1 MADGVRDLLERESE
15 SEVIAAAL
23 KDATQGS
30 GGLLVVEGPA
40 GIGKTRL
47 LAELRSQA
55 AGLGLGV
62 ARARGME
69 LERDFTY
76 GVVRQLF
83 EPLLATADADVLETL
98 WQAPAV
104 QAQEVFAA
112 ADAAVAGPVGDFA
125 VLHGLFWLTAN
136 ACQDRPLL
144 MVIDDLQWCDVPSLR
159 YLAYL
164 LPRIQDLG
172 LLVAAAVR
180 TGEPATDERL
190 LTQITADANIATLRP
205 GPLSARAADRL
216 LRQALPGEPDEAF
229 TQACHLASG
238 GNPLLLRELART
250 LAARGLAATAANA
263 PEVAEVGPQSV
274 ARLVETR
281 LARLPQTSAVLCQA
295 LAVLGGRAE
304 LSTAAALA
312 AQDVTTALERATAL
326 EHLEILR
333 IRQDAQ
339 AGWHL
344 SFIHPLVR
352 TAVYDTIDPAQ
363 RAILHRRAAQF
374 LTDAHTDPERIA
386 AHLLYTLPAGDHDT
400 YLTLWTAATAAT
412 RRGSPESVYTYLRR
426 ALQEPP

>member
-1 MADGVRDLLERESE
+1 MADGARDLLERETE
-15 SEVIAAAL
+15 SEVIATAL

-62 ARARGME
+62 ARARGVE

-250 LAARGLAATAANA
+250 
-263 PEVAEVGPQSV
+263 
-274 ARLVETR
+274 
-281 LARLPQTSAVLCQA
+281 
-295 LAVLGGRAE
+295 
-304 LSTAAALA
+304 
-312 AQDVTTALERATAL
+312 
-326 EHLEILR
+326 
-333 IRQDAQ
+333 
-339 AGWHL
+339 
-344 SFIHPLVR
+344 
-352 TAVYDTIDPAQ
+352 
-363 RAILHRRAAQF
+363 
-374 LTDAHTDPERIA
+374 
-386 AHLLYTLPAGDHDT
+386 
-400 YLTLWTAATAAT
+400 
-412 RRGSPESVYTYLRR
+412 
-426 ALQEPP
+426 